1 MPLFPRR
8 SRPRGRG
15 RGEGSISATAA
26 GGGQNQGIS
35 STTSCTAVELER
47 ALESAPGP
55 ESPEGL
61 GHAPSVD

>member
-8 SRPRGRG
+8 SQPRGRG

-26 GGGQNQGIS
+26 GGGAEPGHLQHNILH
-35 STTSCTAVELER
+35 SCGAR
-47 ALESAPGP
+47 AGSGAGPGP

-61 GHAPSVD
+61 GRAPSVD